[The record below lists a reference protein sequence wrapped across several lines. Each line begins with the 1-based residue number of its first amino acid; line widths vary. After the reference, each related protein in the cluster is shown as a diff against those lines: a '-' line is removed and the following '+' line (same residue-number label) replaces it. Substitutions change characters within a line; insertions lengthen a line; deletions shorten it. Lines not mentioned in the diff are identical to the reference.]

1 MKPSLHSNEFTAPH
15 AKSLDELVSLLASS
29 ALPAAVRKKSF
40 IVNDVPEKLN
50 IATDE
55 NMLASVLSSLLN
67 TVVSHAD
74 NSCIRIGADI
84 EGNNVLVN
92 VKESSNKY
100 HSVDA
105 DLQQLQNLAQKMNG
119 YVTVSDR
126 LEKNVTIAFRF
137 PNLPRVA

>member
-1 MKPSLHSNEFTAPH
+1 MKPSLLSEEFTSPH
-15 AKSLDELVSLLASS
+15 TKSLDELVSLLANS

-55 NMLASVLSSLLN
+55 NMLASVLSSLLH

-74 NSCIRIGADI
+74 NSCIRIGADV
-84 EGNNVLVN
+84 EGNNVQVN
-92 VKESSNKY
+92 VKDSSNNY

-105 DLQQLQNLAQKMNG
+105 DLQQVQMLAQKMSG
-119 YVTVSDR
+119 YVSVSDR
-126 LEKNVTIAFRF
+126 LEKSVTIAFRF
-137 PNLPRVA
+137 PNMPRVA